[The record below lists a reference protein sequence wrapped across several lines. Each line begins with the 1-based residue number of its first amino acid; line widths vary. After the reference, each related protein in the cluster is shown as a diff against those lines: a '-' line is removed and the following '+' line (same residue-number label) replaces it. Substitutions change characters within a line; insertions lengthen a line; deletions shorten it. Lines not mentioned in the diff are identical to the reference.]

1 MFHQT
6 FELHDLLVICL
17 LVVLE
22 GMLSMDNA
30 LVLGLLAKRLPE
42 AFRAKALTYGLVG
55 ALVFRVLAIGVAS
68 ALLRWRMVE
77 LLGGL
82 YLLYVAI
89 KHLFGRRER
98 QPLVKGP
105 ALNREGQPIL
115 CDEITGLPL
124 TEEQLGEEMA
134 EQTHGQI
141 RNREQD
147 YSEIQSTHE
156 LGFWMAVASIEFTD
170 VVFAIDSILAAIAL
184 VGPAPRNLPRHQLHP
199 KLWVVILGGMGGVVL
214 MRFAA
219 MIFVRLLEHFPR
231 FEISAYL
238 MVLIIG
244 AKMTLEYFVNPNRHL
259 PNVDFNS
266 PGDPG
271 AWIFWGL
278 IVAAMALGFTPGGR
292 VKRRLEFN

>member
-1 MFHQT
+1 MLHQT

-17 LVVLE
+17 LMVLE

-42 AFRAKALTYGLVG
+42 ALRAKALTYGLIG

-68 ALLRWRMVE
+68 ALLRWRSVE

-89 KHLFGRRER
+89 KHLFGPRER
-98 QPLVKGP
+98 QPEPEGP

-115 CDEITGLPL
+115 CDETTGLPF

-134 EQTHGQI
+134 EQTHGQM
-141 RNREQD
+141 RSREQD
-147 YSEIQSTHE
+147 YSDVQSTHE
-156 LGFWMAVASIEFTD
+156 LGFWMAVAAIEFTD
-170 VVFAIDSILAAIAL
+170 VIFAIDSILAAVAL
-184 VGPAPRNLPRHQLHP
+184 VGPAPRNTPRHQLHP

-219 MIFVRLLEHFPR
+219 MIFIRLLERFPR

-238 MVLIIG
+238 MILIIG
-244 AKMTLEYFVNPNRHL
+244 AKMTLEYFVNPNRHS
-259 PNVDFNS
+259 PRVDFNS
-266 PGDPG
+266 PGDMG
-271 AWIFWGL
+271 AWIFWGM
-278 IVAAMALGFTPGGR
+278 IVASLAFGFTPVGR
-292 VKRRLEFN
+292 IKRQIAK